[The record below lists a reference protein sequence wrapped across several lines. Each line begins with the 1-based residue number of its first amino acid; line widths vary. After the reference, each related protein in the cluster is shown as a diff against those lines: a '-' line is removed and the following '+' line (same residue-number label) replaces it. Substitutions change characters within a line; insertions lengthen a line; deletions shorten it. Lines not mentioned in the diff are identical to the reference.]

1 MVSKKLLLLVLEE
14 HKTKNKMNMSNND
27 STFSSNQTFLA
38 DEPWSLTFNL
48 ISSSVSI
55 ILSIVSLVILLTY
68 LKKLHAI
75 IHGIFLSMFIQQ
87 VSLYSMI
94 LGGQIAMGFFEIQNR
109 ITCGIV
115 IQGTLMISLVSR
127 TSVAAVSISRYNNLS
142 INILIL

>member
-1 MVSKKLLLLVLEE
+1 MFEE
-14 HKTKNKMNMSNND
+14 NKTKNRMNMRNNA

-38 DEPWSLTFNL
+38 DEPLSLTFNL
-48 ISSSVSI
+48 ISSSLSI

-127 TSVAAVSISRYNNLS
+127 TSVAAVSISRYNKL
-142 INILIL
+142 

>member
-1 MVSKKLLLLVLEE
+1 MVSKKLLLLEE

>member
-1 MVSKKLLLLVLEE
+1 MLEE

-127 TSVAAVSISRYNNLS
+127 TSVAAVSISRCNNLS

>member
-142 INILIL
+142 INILIR

>member
-1 MVSKKLLLLVLEE
+1 MVSKKLLLLEE

-127 TSVAAVSISRYNNLS
+127 TSVAAVSISRYNNLKFRF
-142 INILIL
+142 

>member
-1 MVSKKLLLLVLEE
+1 MVSTKLLLQVFEE
-14 HKTKNKMNMSNND
+14 HKTKNRMNMSNNA

-38 DEPWSLTFNL
+38 DEPLSLTFNL
-48 ISSSVSI
+48 ISSSLSI

-127 TSVAAVSISRYNNLS
+127 TSVAAVSISRYNKL
-142 INILIL
+142 

>member
-1 MVSKKLLLLVLEE
+1 MK
-14 HKTKNKMNMSNND
+14 NND

-38 DEPWSLTFNL
+38 DEPLSLTFNL
-48 ISSSVSI
+48 ISSSLSI

>member
-1 MVSKKLLLLVLEE
+1 MVSKKLLLLGE
-14 HKTKNKMNMSNND
+14 HKTKNKMNISNND

-38 DEPWSLTFNL
+38 DESWSLTFNL

-127 TSVAAVSISRYNNLS
+127 TSVAAVSISRYNNIS
-142 INILIL
+142 INKTF

>member
-1 MVSKKLLLLVLEE
+1 MLEE

-27 STFSSNQTFLA
+27 STTFSSNQTFLA

>member
-1 MVSKKLLLLVLEE
+1 MVSKKLLLLGE

>member
-1 MVSKKLLLLVLEE
+1 MPSCGLFQLKLTHSYVV
-14 HKTKNKMNMSNND
+14 KTFVD
-27 STFSSNQTFLA
+27 FLA